1 MGPVDQPPHEANTN
15 PSRRVN
21 AITVFCA
28 SSRQCDTVYH
38 DAARRLGQV
47 LAGNG
52 ITVVYGGGAIGSM
65 GALADGALAR
75 GGRVIG
81 VLPRFMQEL
90 EWGHKGLS
98 ELHLVDDMRQR
109 KERMLEGSQGVVAL
123 PGGCGTLEEL
133 FEVITLKRLGLFVHP
148 IILVNTRRFFDS
160 LVQLL
165 SLAITER
172 FMDQRHAAMWQ
183 VVSEPEEVP
192 GALEA
197 APPWSRDARRFAAL

>member
-1 MGPVDQPPHEANTN
+1 
-15 PSRRVN
+15 VN